1 MVTTFRACPEPPGLP
16 QQEPPRTTRT
26 RYEGKGSVP
35 AAASTTV
42 AQMAARKEQGGQHG
56 QQRKKIF
63 HGSLTCWRI
72 CLSVPV
78 AGLAGTARSGVVPD
92 AVDQQAGRKFAIQA
106 VGFIQFRL
114 QRGDP
119 AQKFRCRR
127 IRRGPKGV
135 AFPGHEPV
143 VRKAQ
148 RLMQALQVIGAGQL
162 APFPALHA
170 PLGSTHETGEGQL
183 AGRLILR
190 KGPGREGFVNDV
202 KTM

>member
-26 RYEGKGSVP
+26 RYEGKGPVP

-78 AGLAGTARSGVVPD
+78 AGLAGTARSGVVPN
-92 AVDQQAGRKFAIQA
+92 AVNQQAGREFAIQA
-106 VGFIQFRL
+106 VGLIQFRL
-114 QRGDP
+114 QCGDP

-143 VRKAQ
+143 IRKAQ
-148 RLMQALQVIGAGQL
+148 RLMQALQVIRAGQL

-170 PLGSTHETGEGQL
+170 PLGSTHEAGEGQL

-190 KGPGREGFVNDV
+190 KGAGREGFVNDV